1 MNRFVFL
8 DRDGTLIEDCGYPH
22 RPEQYRLL
30 PGVVA
35 ALRRLQDAGYRLA
48 IVTNQSGIGRG
59 YFDEAAF
66 QAFHQILLDE
76 LAAGDIVI
84 AASYHCPHRPDTG
97 CACRKPAPGML
108 ERARDELGA
117 SLAESFVIGDA
128 DNDVDLAVHAGCRG
142 SVRVGTP
149 EHPGLSEAVESILV
163 QEGPRST
170 GP

>member
-1 MNRFVFL
+1 MSRFVFL

-35 ALRRLQDAGYRLA
+35 ALRRLKDAGYRLA

-66 QAFHQILLDE
+66 AAFHQILLDE
-76 LAAGDIVI
+76 LAAGGIEI
-84 AASYHCPHRPDTG
+84 AASYHCPHRPDAG
-97 CACRKPAPGML
+97 CGCRKPSPGML

-117 SLAESFVIGDA
+117 TFSESYVIGDA
-128 DNDVDLAVHAGCRG
+128 DNDTDLAVRAGCRG

-149 EHPGLSEAVESILV
+149 EHPGLSEAVAAILG
-163 QEGPRST
+163 QGQPS
-170 GP
+170 PAHA